1 MSMRTKIELVIN
13 DIDVL
18 REACAR
24 LNFPFLEANRRH
36 IRIPGA
42 ATRIYVEQIN
52 DAEYELAAQAASES
66 ENELLTRTKHIIQQ
80 AYAIERIKKEAKTKR
95 MHIRELNTET
105 GVRLVLT
112 AY

>member
-1 MSMRTKIELVIN
+1 MRTKIELAIN

-18 REACAR
+18 REACVR
-24 LNFPFLEANRRH
+24 LDFPFLEAGRRH

-52 DAEYELAAQAASES
+52 DAEYELAALAESES
-66 ENELLTRTKHIIQQ
+66 ENELLTRTKHLIQQ
-80 AYAIERIKKEAKTKR
+80 AYAVERVKKEAKAKR
-95 MHIRELNTET
+95 MRVRELTTEA